1 MRWSVLLALFACV
14 SVPRVSA
21 ERMAAMHE
29 AKDEEAV
36 RSCTLL
42 GRFVGS
48 STQVSDAG
56 LDQARGEARAKCAA
70 TGVTDFFYDSE
81 SVTPDVI
88 TVAAK
93 AYDCPQ
99 PR

>member
-1 MRWSVLLALFACV
+1 MRWCVLLSLFACV
-14 SVPRVSA
+14 SVPRVSE

-29 AKDEEAV
+29 VKDEEAV
-36 RSCTLL
+36 RTCTLL
-42 GRFVGS
+42 GRFIGS

-56 LDQARGEARAKCAA
+56 LNQARGEARAKCAA
-70 TGVTDFFYDSE
+70 TGATDFFYENE

>member
-1 MRWSVLLALFACV
+1 MRWCVLLALACV

-36 RSCTLL
+36 RNCTLL

-56 LDQARGEARAKCAA
+56 LNQARGEARAKCAA
-70 TGVTDFFYDSE
+70 TGATDFIYEYE